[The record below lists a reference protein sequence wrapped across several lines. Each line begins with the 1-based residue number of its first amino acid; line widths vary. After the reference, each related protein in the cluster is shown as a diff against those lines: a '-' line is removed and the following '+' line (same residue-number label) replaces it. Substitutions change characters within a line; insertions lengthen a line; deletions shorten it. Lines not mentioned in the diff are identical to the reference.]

1 MVPSADM
8 NPGSQGAASGPA
20 ADSGTGTDSD
30 DSQVDEVH
38 EVDDSPLDEVD
49 EWGEESF
56 PASDPPSSWSG
67 PLDT

>member
-30 DSQVDEVH
+30 DSQVDEV
-38 EVDDSPLDEVD
+38 DDSPLDEVD